1 MKHVQTVVRDA
12 QPAGPGVRRLSLM
25 DPDGWTLPKA
35 RPGAHI
41 DLHLPGG
48 LTRAYSLCGDPA
60 QADRYVVAVKRE
72 TDGRGGSAFV
82 HDTLAVGDA
91 LGVSLPRC
99 TFPLAADAAEHV
111 FIAGGIGVTPFLP
124 MAMAAERAGTPWRLH
139 LLHRDEPPPLADMLA
154 PLVASGR
161 ATLHDTA
168 RHPRPAL
175 SALLGAAAASP
186 PGRHAYCCG
195 PAGMIAAF
203 EAATAD
209 WPLGTAHVEHFVPPP
224 LPPDPQAR
232 PFTLVLARS
241 GREAALPAGAPLLPA
256 IRALGAAVESS
267 CEGGICGACR
277 VRWLGGPPLHR
288 DRILSPA
295 ERERDVMVCVAGCA
309 GPRLV
314 LDL

>member
-1 MKHVQTVVRDA
+1 VKHVQTVVREA
-12 QPAGPGVRRLSLM
+12 EPAGPGVRRLTLM
-25 DPDGWTLPKA
+25 DPDGWPLPKA
-35 RPGAHI
+35 KPGAHI

-72 TDGRGGSAFV
+72 GDGRGGSAFV
-82 HDTLAVGDA
+82 HDALAVGDA

-99 TFPLAADAAEHV
+99 TFPLAPDAAEHV
-111 FIAGGIGVTPFLP
+111 FVAGGIGVTPFLP

-139 LLHRDEPPPLADMLA
+139 LLHRDAPPLPDTLA
-154 PLVASGR
+154 PLAESGR
-161 ATLHDTA
+161 AVLHDTA
-168 RHPRPAL
+168 RAPRPAL
-175 SALLGAAAASP
+175 SALLGPAA

-195 PAGMIAAF
+195 PAGMIADF

-209 WPLGTAHVEHFVPPP
+209 WPAGAAHVEHFVPPP
-224 LPPDPQAR
+224 LLPDPEAR

-256 IRALGAAVESS
+256 IRALGGAVEAS

-277 VRWLGGPPLHR
+277 VRWLEGPPLHR
-288 DRILSPA
+288 DRVLSPA
-295 ERERDVMVCVAGCA
+295 ERERDVMACVAGCA

>member
-1 MKHVQTVVRDA
+1 MKHVQTVVREA
-12 QPAGPGVRRLSLM
+12 EAAGPGVRRLVLA
-25 DPDGWTLPKA
+25 DPDGWPLPRAK
-35 RPGAHI
+35 PGAHI
-41 DLHLPGG
+41 DIYLPGG
-48 LTRAYSLCGDPA
+48 LVRAYSLCGDPA

-72 TDGRGGSAFV
+72 AAGCGGSAFV
-82 HDTLAVGDA
+82 HDALAVGAA

-111 FIAGGIGVTPFLP
+111 FIAGGIGVTPFPP
-124 MAMAAERAGTPWRLH
+124 MALAAERAGTPWRLH
-139 LLHRDEPPPLADMLA
+139 LLHRDAPPLPDALA
-154 PLVASGR
+154 PLVATGR
-161 ATLHDTA
+161 AVLHDTA
-168 RHPRPAL
+168 RAPRPAL
-175 SALLGAAAASP
+175 APLIGPAA

-195 PAGMIAAF
+195 PAGMIADF

-209 WPLGTAHVEHFVPPP
+209 WPAGTAHVERFVPPP
-224 LPPDPQAR
+224 LQPDPEAR

-256 IRALGAAVESS
+256 IRALGAAVEAS

-277 VRWLGGPPLHR
+277 VRWLEGPPLHR
-288 DRILSPA
+288 DRVLRPE
-295 ERERDVMVCVAGCA
+295 ERERDLMACVAGCA

>member
-1 MKHVQTVVRDA
+1 VKHIQTVVREA
-12 QPAGPGVRRLSLM
+12 EPAGPGIRRLTLM
-25 DPDGWTLPKA
+25 DPDGWTLPRA

-41 DLHLPGG
+41 DLYLPGG
-48 LTRAYSLCGDPA
+48 LTRSYSLCGDPA

-72 TDGRGGSAFV
+72 EDGRGGSAFL
-82 HDTLAVGDA
+82 HDTLAKGDT
-91 LGVSLPRC
+91 LGASLPRC

-111 FIAGGIGVTPFLP
+111 FVAGGIGVTPYLP
-124 MAMAAERAGTPWRLH
+124 MAMSAESAGTPWRLH
-139 LLHRDEPPPLADMLA
+139 LLHRSAPPPLPDMLA

-175 SALLGAAAASP
+175 SALLGAAYS
-186 PGRHAYCCG
+186 GRHAYCCG
-195 PAGMIAAF
+195 PAGMIEEF

-209 WPLGTAHVEHFVPPP
+209 WSPGTAHVEHFVPPP
-224 LPPDPQAR
+224 LLPDSEAR

-241 GREAALPAGAPLLPA
+241 GPEAALPAGAPLLPA
-256 IRALGAAVESS
+256 IRALGGTVEAS

-277 VRWLGGPPLHR
+277 VRWLQGPPLHH